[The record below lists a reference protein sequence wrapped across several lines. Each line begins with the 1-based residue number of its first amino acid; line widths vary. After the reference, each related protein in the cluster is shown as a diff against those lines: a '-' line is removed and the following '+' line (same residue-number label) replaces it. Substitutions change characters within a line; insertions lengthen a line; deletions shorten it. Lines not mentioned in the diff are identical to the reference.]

1 VTDQDRPQRLEADT
15 LARTARRVRPH
26 SHAARVLRA
35 YLTGRA
41 LIDHDAYRLAGF
53 PTGRTSHQRCSDL
66 RDLGLIERTPQRG
79 LTPTGH
85 SAWKSTITAAGVRC
99 LARLDALT

>member
-41 LIDHDAYRLAGF
+41 LIDHD
-53 PTGRTSHQRCSDL
+53 SHQRCSDL